1 MTSQSDKIIFVFVLA
16 LVTSVIQA
24 VFAQS
29 LAAVVLV
36 SAGRLSHRDTQPSWL
51 LGSYITYLLTRLVV
65 QAHDLSRRP

>member
-16 LVTSVIQA
+16 VVTSVIQA
-24 VFAQS
+24 VFAQL

-36 SAGRLSHRDTQPSWL
+36 SAGRLSQPDTQPSWL
-51 LGSYITYLLTRLVV
+51 LGSYIIYLLTRLVV